1 MSFAPVVPMGGYAG
15 WAFLTRTLDA
25 QKSAFLKDSAIQRD
39 EAYFR
44 EKIGSVRTAE
54 ELVSD
59 RRLLNVALTAFGLED
74 DINNKAFLRKILEDG
89 TLKPDGL
96 GNRLADK
103 RYLEFSKAFG
113 FGDFPVPNTVLSDFP
128 QKILAR
134 YEARRFEAA
143 VGEQNEDMRLALNAR
158 RELADIAKR
167 SMSVD
172 AKWYTALGSPPLRQV
187 IQTALGL
194 PRSFSQVDID
204 KQLVILKDRAESALG
219 TTDLKDMADPA
230 QAEKLVRLFLVRS
243 QMQSDLSGANDG
255 STALTLLQQSQAA
268 RSRLS
273 LYL

>member
-15 WAFLTRTLDA
+15 WAFLTRTLDI
-25 QKSAFLKDSAIQRD
+25 QKSAFLKDGAIQRD
-39 EAYFR
+39 ETYFR
-44 EKIGSVRTAE
+44 ERIGAVRTAGD
-54 ELVSD
+54 LVSD
-59 RRLLNVALTAFGLED
+59 RRLLNVALTAFGLEG
-74 DINNKAFLRKILEDG
+74 DIGNRAFLRKILEDG

-113 FGDFPVPNTVLSDFP
+113 FGDFRVPNTVLSDFP

-143 VGEQNEDMRLALNAR
+143 VGGQNEDMRLALNAR
-158 RELADIAKR
+158 RELADLAKR
-167 SMSVD
+167 SISTD
-172 AKWYTALGSPPLRQV
+172 AKWFTALGSPPLRQV

-194 PRSFSQVDID
+194 PKGFSQVDID

-219 TTDLKDMADPA
+219 TSDLKDMADPER
-230 QAEKLVRLFLVRS
+230 AEQLVRLFLARA
-243 QMQSDLSGANDG
+243 QMQADLSGARGG
-255 STALTLLQQSQAA
+255 STALALLQQSQAA
-268 RSRLS
+268 RGRLS